1 MDLLQANPTMYMDE
15 VQDWLFNEWDNDVHV
30 MTVQRCVNR
39 LDIKHK
45 KTERINPDQDPAL
58 RALWLYKI
66 ASQYSANQLVVVD
79 ESAASERTRDRRW
92 GWCPRG
98 VVCRVTQDSPRSS
111 RWSILPAIGINGYLE
126 YEIFHGSFT
135 SERFENFIVKLL
147 PKMNRFPLPRSVLV
161 MDNVATHHSIYVKRI
176 CAEAGV
182 RIEDIPP
189 YSPDLS
195 PIEESFSAL
204 KAWMRRNRKLGQ
216 ELLPF
221 YELFLHLAVAQCNF
235 KLTAR
240 NLFRACGIDV
250 TDDDDD
256 VDYDTL
262 GVSMIEVS

>member
-1 MDLLQANPTMYMDE
+1 
-15 VQDWLFNEWDNDVHV
+15 
-30 MTVQRCVNR
+30 MTR
-39 LDIKHK
+39 LNCTRKR
-45 KTERINPDQDPAL
+45 TERINPNQDPQL

-79 ESAASERTRDRRW
+79 ESAATERTRDRRW
-92 GWCPRG
+92 AWSPRG
-98 VVCRVTQDSPRSS
+98 VVCRVAQDSPRSS
-111 RWSILPAIGINGYLE
+111 RWSILLVIGINGYLE
-126 YEIFHGSFT
+126 FEIFHGSFT

-161 MDNVATHHSIYVKRI
+161 MDNVATHHSPYVKQI
-176 CAEAGV
+176 CEAAGV
-182 RIEDIPP
+182 RIEYIPP

-204 KAWMRRNRKLGQ
+204 KAWMRRNRKIGQ
-216 ELLPF
+216 ELLSF
-221 YELFLHLAVAQCNF
+221 YELFLHLAIAQCNF

-250 TDDDDD
+250 IDEDDD

-262 GVSMIEVS
+262 GVPMIEVS